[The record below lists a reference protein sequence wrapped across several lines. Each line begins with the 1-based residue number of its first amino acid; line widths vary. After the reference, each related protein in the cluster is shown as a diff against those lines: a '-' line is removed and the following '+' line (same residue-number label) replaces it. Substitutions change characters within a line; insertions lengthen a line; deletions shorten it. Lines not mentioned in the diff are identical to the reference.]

1 MTPLERTD
9 PAFAPGAPPQGAT
22 IPAWWRPVRGPAA
35 PAARQDDPGH
45 PDGRRGAF
53 IRRRGEP
60 GVGDGQSGRT
70 AEERAVALQRR
81 PPERLVRHTSRAHLI
96 VSNDLALGLLDLHD
110 LAELGRLRGL
120 ALADCFGVGLEDAE
134 HLVGE
139 CVSPWRMRARA
150 CAPDAAD
157 ALRPLKDV
165 AVSVRDRQQG

>member
-1 MTPLERTD
+1 M
-9 PAFAPGAPPQGAT
+9 
-22 IPAWWRPVRGPAA
+22 
-35 PAARQDDPGH
+35 
-45 PDGRRGAF
+45 
-53 IRRRGEP
+53 IR

-70 AEERAVALQRR
+70 AEESAVALQRR
-81 PPERLVRHTSRAHLI
+81 PPERLVRHTSRARVI

-139 CVSPWRMRARA
+139 MRVAVEDARSRLRT
-150 CAPDAAD
+150 DAAD

-165 AVSVRDRQQG
+165 AFSVGDRQQGGRAVRCTVSHL